1 MTLNNSFFYI
11 ESEETENSL
20 PKFRIRLEPSH
31 SIFKAHFPGNPIVPG
46 VCQIQMVTELLSRY
60 TGKEIFLSE
69 VKNIKFLSVL
79 TPVGNELMDV
89 IVKKLTADEEK
100 LQVSV
105 VIAGNEMQF
114 AKISMIYSYTQL

>member
-31 SIFKAHFPGNPIVPG
+31 GIFKAHFPGNPIVPG

-60 TGKEIFLSE
+60 TGKDIFLSE

-79 TPVGNELMDV
+79 TPAGNESLDV
-89 IVKKLTADEEK
+89 IVKKLTSDEEK

-105 VIAGNEMQF
+105 VLAGSETQF